1 MPPNPAERPEVE
13 TADDWSIDGEAARRF
28 LALLGKEPATTRLRA
43 FPHRGHPRRGAIGA
57 RKGSFY
63 LARAARWQRE
73 GRGVYVVIND
83 GGDRNSA
90 IHSCRALFVEWDGR
104 PIAWQLEAWRE
115 LGLPEPSVM
124 VATGGRSVHCY
135 WVLNEPLPPS
145 EWTPLQRE
153 LIEKAQGD
161 RSCCD
166 LARVMRVPGSWYLN
180 DQGQPVARVTIA
192 AASGHRYGAEELA
205 AALEASRDLAPL
217 GQERPGLAGF
227 AGSPASTGL
236 APSVAAATAPI
247 ALLPPADPATPHPRH
262 SADNQP
268 AEAKPRPPQNAPRT
282 PLPPDPE
289 QLWHDICNALA
300 AIPPR
305 VAGSNSYATYR
316 NILWGLISACQ
327 EAGRGQ
333 EEAIALMEAHSPSAE
348 SGWDVRQVAN
358 SGGTQISAAT
368 FWFHARRHG
377 WRPEGQEGGSSA
389 SLAAAGLPWPPHHP
403 SARRSPIAS
412 PAPGG
417 GSASVGSTNSHSPST
432 SPAPRRGP
440 VHLPLAR
447 RLDALEH
454 CIHALLGREPN
465 SLRRHARVRQA
476 QAALDL
482 KALLRHQEIGQ
493 LILEAHDQRH
503 GNRFHPLASSQ
514 RLSMTMPQLSWEI
527 PQCLPS
533 LDLTILGGRAK
544 VGKTRL
550 AHALLRCLL
559 CAEDFLGFGAPP
571 APRPVILIS
580 DDQADGDTAQ
590 MLQESGMWDHPALLW
605 SRRFRAT
612 EANLEALRGCLAE
625 QSGAVV
631 MLDSLRSITRSCCF
645 GENDPEMGSLIYD
658 LKHQITDT
666 GGTVL
671 LVHHCNKANDTTGT
685 EALSGHNAIDGAA
698 NTILTLHYL
707 SQENRL
713 QKESPQRRLVR
724 EARSG
729 PPVDLVVAMEGA
741 GGRFVRIGPYSD
753 VLEEQELRQGR
764 QKALDRLQKATDE
777 QQQVLRHLLERH
789 QRGEKGLP
797 LLELLQA
804 VGALPDTVRRKR
816 ELEGGELNR
825 YKGLGRLLN
834 DLPGIVV
841 TSRHGEGGQGYT
853 LRYSLSDCGAD
864 WLARVLEP

>member
-1 MPPNPAERPEVE
+1 MGNSNSWV
-13 TADDWSIDGEAARRF
+13 IDHESAHHF
-28 LALLGKEPATTRLRA
+28 LVLLGKDPATTRLRA
-43 FPHRGHPRRGAIGA
+43 FPHRDDPRRREIGA
-57 RKGSFY
+57 RKGVWN
-63 LARAARWQRE
+63 LRQAERWARD
-73 GRGVYVVIND
+73 GRGLYVVIND

-90 IHSCRALFVEWDGR
+90 IQRCRALFVEWDDR
-104 PIAWQLEAWRE
+104 PIAWQRQAWRE
-115 LGLPEPSVM
+115 LDLPEPSVI
-124 VATGGRSVHCY
+124 VASGGRSLHCY
-135 WVLNEPLPPS
+135 WVLREPLAPAA
-145 EWTPLQRE
+145 WRPLQRE

-161 RSCCD
+161 RSCGD
-166 LARVMRVPGSWYLN
+166 PARVMRLPGSWYL
-180 DQGQPVARVTIA
+180 DGQGQPVARVTIA
-192 AASGHRYGAEELA
+192 AASGHRYGAQELA
-205 AALEASRDLAPL
+205 AALEACRELAPFGL
-217 GQERPGLAGF
+217 EAAGLAGF
-227 AGSPASTGL
+227 EGSPASTGLAPSGLAPSGL

-247 ALLPPADPATPHPRH
+247 ALLPPADPETPPTGHSAAAQPAKATP
-262 SADNQP
+262 SP
-268 AEAKPRPPQNAPRT
+268 AQNAPRT
-282 PLPPDPE
+282 DPPADPE

-358 SGGTQISAAT
+358 SGGRQISAAT

-389 SLAAAGLPWPPHHP
+389 SLAAAGPPWPPHPP
-403 SARRSPIAS
+403 SARRSPLAS

-417 GSASVGSTNSHSPST
+417 GSASVGSTVGHSPST
-432 SPAPRRGP
+432 GPSPRRGP

-454 CIHALLGREPN
+454 CIQALLGREPN

-514 RLSMTMPQLSWEI
+514 RLTMTVPQLSWEI

-533 LDLTILGGRAK
+533 RDLTILGGRAK

-590 MLQESGMWDHPALLW
+590 MLQESGMWGHPQLLW

-658 LKHQITDT
+658 LKHQITDA

-671 LVHHCNKANDTTGT
+671 LVHHCN
-685 EALSGHNAIDGAA
+685 
-698 NTILTLHYL
+698 
-707 SQENRL
+707 
-713 QKESPQRRLVR
+713 
-724 EARSG
+724 
-729 PPVDLVVAMEGA
+729 
-741 GGRFVRIGPYSD
+741 
-753 VLEEQELRQGR
+753 
-764 QKALDRLQKATDE
+764 
-777 QQQVLRHLLERH
+777 
-789 QRGEKGLP
+789 
-797 LLELLQA
+797 
-804 VGALPDTVRRKR
+804 
-816 ELEGGELNR
+816 
-825 YKGLGRLLN
+825 
-834 DLPGIVV
+834 
-841 TSRHGEGGQGYT
+841 
-853 LRYSLSDCGAD
+853 
-864 WLARVLEP
+864 

>member
-1 MPPNPAERPEVE
+1 ME
-13 TADDWSIDGEAARRF
+13 TAVTRAIDADLARRF
-28 LALLGKEPATTRLRA
+28 LALLGKEAATTRLRA
-43 FPHRGHPRRGAIGA
+43 FPHRGHPHRVAIGA
-57 RKGSFY
+57 RKGSFD
-63 LARAARWQRE
+63 LARAARWQWE

-90 IHSCRALFVEWDGR
+90 IHSCRALFVEWDER

-115 LGLPEPSVM
+115 LGLPEPTVM

-135 WVLNEPLPPS
+135 WVLNEPLPPA

-161 RSCCD
+161 RSCGD
-166 LARVMRVPGSWYLN
+166 LARVMRLPGSWYL
-180 DQGQPVARVTIA
+180 DGQGQPVARVTIA

-205 AALEASRDLAPL
+205 AVLASCRELAPL
-217 GQERPGLAGF
+217 GLEAPGLTGSEGSTACAGLVP
-227 AGSPASTGL
+227 SGL
-236 APSVAAATAPI
+236 APSVDAATAPI
-247 ALLPPADPATPHPRH
+247 ALLPPADPATRPTDH
-262 SADNQP
+262 SADTQP
-268 AEAKPRPPQNAPRT
+268 AAATLPPAKNAPRT
-282 PLPPDPE
+282 PQAADPE

-300 AIPPR
+300 AVPPR

-327 EAGRGQ
+327 EAGRGL

-358 SGGTQISAAT
+358 SGGTQISAST

-377 WRPEGQEGGSSA
+377 WRPDGQDGGSSA
-389 SLAAAGLPWPPHHP
+389 SLAAAGPPCSPHQP
-403 SARRSPIAS
+403 SARRSPLAS
-412 PAPGG
+412 PAPGSV
-417 GSASVGSTNSHSPST
+417 SASIGDTNRHSPST
-432 SPAPRRGP
+432 GACSRRGP

-454 CIHALLGREPN
+454 CIHALLGQEPN

-482 KALLRHQEIGQ
+482 KALLRHQEVGQ
-493 LILEAHDQRH
+493 LILEAHDKRY
-503 GNRFHPLASSQ
+503 GNSFHVLGSHQ
-514 RLSMTMPQLSWEI
+514 RLSMTLPELAWDI

-533 LDLTILGGRAK
+533 RDLTILGGRAK

-559 CAEDFLGFGAPP
+559 CAEDFLGFGAS
-571 APRPVILIS
+571 PRPRTVILIS

-612 EANLEALRGCLAE
+612 ETNLDALRGCLAG

-631 MLDSLRSITRSCCF
+631 MLDSLRSITRSCGF
-645 GENDPEMGSLIYD
+645 GENDPEMGALIYD
-658 LKHQITDT
+658 LKHQITEA

-671 LVHHCNKANDTTGT
+671 LVHHCNKANETTGT
-685 EALSGHNAIDGAA
+685 EALSGHNAIAGAA

-707 SQENRL
+707 SQGNRL
-713 QKESPQRRLVR
+713 LKESPQRRLVR

-729 PPVDLVVAMEGA
+729 PPVDLVVAMEDS
-741 GGRFVRIGPYSD
+741 GGRFVRVGPYSD
-753 VLEEQELRQGR
+753 VLEKQELEEGKE
-764 QKALDRLQKATDE
+764 KALDRLRKASKE
-777 QQQVLRHLLERH
+777 QQQALLHLLERH
-789 QRGEKGLP
+789 ERGEEGLP
-797 LLELLQA
+797 VLQLLQA
-804 VGALPDTVRRKR
+804 VGALPATVRRKQ
-816 ELEGGELNR
+816 ELERDDLNR
-825 YKGLGRLLN
+825 YRGLGRLLN
-834 DLPGIVV
+834 DLQGLVV
-841 TSRHGEGGQGYT
+841 ATRKGEEGQGFYMH
-853 LRYSLSDCGAD
+853 YSLSKGGAE